1 MYNDSYRRRFTTIP
15 AAVSYGSV
23 KACNLKNRIITPA
36 HNHNDCEIFIV
47 KHGEARLTIGS
58 EEIILREKETAIVN
72 PYEIHSVFAE
82 SDTLDY
88 FCITFSL
95 SLLTAV
101 KQHPVTELCDKLLL
115 CEVRLNNKSDNL
127 EIFEL
132 MREIERLFSD
142 KSHGWEFFISADIFR
157 IFALLV
163 SNDECLPTRSGRKNT
178 FSRHV
183 HEFIEERYS
192 DRITSHDAA
201 TALSYDQ
208 SYFCRLFKSSFG
220 KSFGDYLTFFRINKA
235 KELLLS
241 GMSVSETA
249 TKTGFDSTSYFTR
262 VFKKHTSMLPSKY
275 SEHYDNMQMQSAKT
289 NHKL

>member
-15 AAVSYGSV
+15 AAVSYGT
-23 KACNLKNRIITPA
+23 ARARDLKNRTITPA
-36 HNHNDCEIFIV
+36 HNHNDCELFAV
-47 KHGEARLTIGS
+47 KRGEVRLYAGA
-58 EEIILREKETAIVN
+58 EEIILREGESVIIN
-72 PYEIHSVFAE
+72 PYEIHSMLAA
-82 SDTLDY
+82 SDTVDY

-95 SLLTAV
+95 SLLVAV

-115 CEVRLNNKSDNL
+115 GEVRFNNKSDSA

-132 MREIERLFSD
+132 ICDIERLFSE
-142 KSHGWEFFISADIFR
+142 KSEGWEMFISADMFR

-163 SNDECLPTRSGRKNT
+163 SSGECIPIRSGRKEL

-183 HEFIEERYS
+183 NEFIEERYR

-201 TALSYDQ
+201 IALSYDQ

-235 KELLLS
+235 KELLL
-241 GMSVSETA
+241 GGESVSATA
-249 TKTGFDSTSYFTR
+249 AKTGFDSTSYFTR
-262 VFKKHTSMLPSKY
+262 VFKQHTAVLPSKY
-275 SEHYDNMQMQSAKT
+275 AERYGKM
-289 NHKL
+289 

>member
-1 MYNDSYRRRFTTIP
+1 MIVLYNDSYRRRFTTIP
-15 AAVSYGSV
+15 AAVSYGIV

-58 EEIILREKETAIVN
+58 EEIILRERETAIVN

-95 SLLTAV
+95 SILTAV

-115 CEVRLNNKSDNL
+115 GEVRFNNKSDNL

-132 MREIERLFSD
+132 MREIERLFSE
-142 KSHGWEFFISADIFR
+142 KSNGWEFFISADIFR

-183 HEFIEERYS
+183 NEFIEERYCDHIS
-192 DRITSHDAA
+192 SHDAA
-201 TALSYDQ
+201 MALSYDQ

-220 KSFGDYLTFFRINKA
+220 ESFGDYLTFFRINKA
-235 KELLLS
+235 KELLL
-241 GMSVSETA
+241 GGETVSATA
-249 TKTGFDSTSYFTR
+249 MKTGFDSTSYFTR
-262 VFKKHTSMLPSKY
+262 VFKKHTMMLPSKY
-275 SEHYDNMQMQSAKT
+275 AERYGKM
-289 NHKL
+289 